1 MSSGDISSESE
12 GSWTPFLV
20 ITFLLILR
28 WIVFGQADVPVR
40 IRRWCNMKKIHWKKT
55 RGYRDE
61 TKYQMTAGDGANQKY
76 KRQG

>member
-1 MSSGDISSESE
+1 MSSEASEAPQE
-12 GSWTPFLV
+12 GSWTPFLI

-28 WIVFGQADVPVR
+28 WIIFGQGDLPVR
-40 IRRWCNMKKIHWKKT
+40 IRRWYNMQKIHWKKT
-55 RGYRDE
+55 LGYRDE